1 MAIISQD
8 IRDNQEREDR
18 ISYFLKKYSIGKLL
32 VKCGAGKEK
41 GICIVAI
48 FRYLLCLMFSD
59 RSMYM
64 QLTTKRFAEGYS
76 KNTVYRFLNSCK
88 TNWERFTVLLSERI
102 VNKFLRPLTSEE
114 REDVFIFDDSTY
126 KKTGYKHTELVA
138 KVFDHVSMKYIKGF
152 RMLTL
157 GWSDG
162 NSFIPVVHRLMSSSD
177 DKNILGVKKD
187 FDKRSNAFKRRNQA
201 RMKATE
207 VMLDMLKMALK
218 AGHKAKYVLFDSW
231 FSCPKEIIRIKN
243 ECDLNTIAMIKKSSK
258 INYIF
263 SGEKLNI
270 KQIFSKCKKRPG
282 RSRYLLSVMVT
293 VTAKDENG
301 NEVTVPAKIVCVR
314 NRSNRKDW
322 LALICTNTELSEEE
336 ILRIYGKRW
345 DIEVFFKTCKSM
357 LKLETGCHSLSY
369 DAMTAYVSIVFTR
382 FMLLSVE
389 KRMSDDD
396 RTAGELFF
404 LMCDEM
410 QDITFSHSLS
420 IIMQAFLDT
429 LTELLQLTEDQL
441 QILMDCFCSR
451 LPAYLR
457 YSLGITDS
465 GS

>member
-64 QLTTKRFAEGYS
+64 QLTTKRFEEGYS

-126 KKTGYKHTELVA
+126 KKTGHKHTELVA

-152 RMLTL
+152 RML
-157 GWSDG
+157 
-162 NSFIPVVHRLMSSSD
+162 
-177 DKNILGVKKD
+177 
-187 FDKRSNAFKRRNQA
+187 
-201 RMKATE
+201 
-207 VMLDMLKMALK
+207 KMALK
-218 AGHKAKYVLFDSW
+218 AGHRAKYVLFDSW

-263 SGEKLNI
+263 NGEKLNI

-322 LALICTNTELSEEE
+322 LALICTNTELSEED

-369 DAMTAYVSIVFTR
+369 DAMTAHVSIVFTR

-410 QDITFSHSLS
+410 QDITFSRSLS

-457 YSLGITDS
+457 YSLGITDY

>member
-64 QLTTKRFAEGYS
+64 QLTTKRFEEGYS

-126 KKTGYKHTELVA
+126 KKTGHKHTELVA
-138 KVFDHVSMKYIKGF
+138 KVFDHVSMKYIKG
-152 RMLTL
+152 
-157 GWSDG
+157 
-162 NSFIPVVHRLMSSSD
+162 
-177 DKNILGVKKD
+177 
-187 FDKRSNAFKRRNQA
+187 
-201 RMKATE
+201 
-207 VMLDMLKMALK
+207 MLKMALK
-218 AGHKAKYVLFDSW
+218 AGHRAKYVLFDSW

-263 SGEKLNI
+263 NGEKLNI

-369 DAMTAYVSIVFTR
+369 DAMTAHVSIVFTR

-410 QDITFSHSLS
+410 QDITFSRSLS

-457 YSLGITDS
+457 YSLGITDY